1 MKKYISECI
10 GTALFVLLGCGSAV
24 VMNVLLNAVGMR
36 LPLAFSTLTIAM
48 VFGLAYLS
56 MWFIIG
62 SVSGCHI
69 NPAVSLGM
77 LIAKRMT
84 IKDFIGYAIAQ
95 FIGGF
100 IGATLMI
107 PILGGRVAF
116 YANAYGMGSVFGTT
130 AAVAFVVEV
139 IMTFIVVSVFLSST
153 EKDEKGLKSGFG
165 IALSLVGV
173 HIFGAAFTGT
183 SVNPARSLGTG
194 ILQGGEA
201 MVQTWLFVVAPLV
214 GGIIAALFYL
224 LIRKP
229 EKEKMQIEGNKG
241 ETEEIPDA
249 QKDNFV
255 ETEIDIDVKTADENK
270 SLEDEETETDA
281 L

>member
-10 GTALFVLLGCGSAV
+10 GTALFVFMGCGSAV

-36 LPLAFSTLTIAM
+36 LPLAFSALTIAV
-48 VFGLAYLS
+48 VFGLAFLA

-77 LIAKRMT
+77 LITKRMT
-84 IKDFIGYAIAQ
+84 IKDFIGYVIAQ

-100 IGATLMI
+100 LGAAMMI
-107 PILGGRVAF
+107 PVLGGRVAF

-130 AAVAFVVEV
+130 AVMAFVIEA
-139 IMTFIVVSVFLSST
+139 IMTFIVVSVFLSAT
-153 EKDEKGLKSGFG
+153 EKDEKGIKPGFA
-165 IALSLVGV
+165 IALTLIAV

-201 MVQTWLFVVAPLV
+201 MTQTWLFVVAPIV
-214 GGIIAALFYL
+214 GGILAALFYL
-224 LIRKP
+224 FIRKP
-229 EKEKMQIEGNKG
+229 EKEKTKSEEIVI
-241 ETEEIPDA
+241 TEESVITNEDG
-249 QKDNFV
+249 FV
-255 ETEIDIDVKTADENK
+255 ESE
-270 SLEDEETETDA
+270 EETETIEEDKVEEVETTEMKEER